1 MASYPCCRQ
10 LGKHNPHKSSVSS
23 YHPPRLARLVVRQW
37 VQRVSARYA
46 AYQGASKCYAHI
58 MQYVVVRSPC
68 LVCTRRPIPHA
79 AQRIAAVYAAY
90 HGSSYVL
97 AHAMQYEVTRP
108 SKRLWDRPFVVHAL
122 HCAALVRSDCVRH
135 ARDCRCS
142 RTNFSVRNRLV
153 TEVWVWLIGSLCRA
167 CAVCVGSI
175 AANVL
180 ASGTCVWAGQWHKS
194 SASWS
199 RRLTRVD
206 GTVAQNERVLV
217 RCGAS
222 HVAVCGDFASPR
234 SDEGG
239 SGDTFCARISWCR

>member
-1 MASYPCCRQ
+1 
-10 LGKHNPHKSSVSS
+10 
-23 YHPPRLARLVVRQW
+23 
-37 VQRVSARYA
+37 
-46 AYQGASKCYAHI
+46 
-58 MQYVVVRSPC
+58 
-68 LVCTRRPIPHA
+68 
-79 AQRIAAVYAAY
+79 
-90 HGSSYVL
+90 
-97 AHAMQYEVTRP
+97 MQYEVTRP

-142 RTNFSVRNRLV
+142 RTKFSVRNRLV
-153 TEVWVWLIGSLCRA
+153 AEVWVWLIGSLCRA

-199 RRLTRVD
+199 RRLTCVD

-222 HVAVCGDFASPR
+222 HVAVCAYSNPPHRRNRYFRVVETALVLETAVLETRGFLNA
-234 SDEGG
+234 
-239 SGDTFCARISWCR
+239 AR

>member
-1 MASYPCCRQ
+1 
-10 LGKHNPHKSSVSS
+10 
-23 YHPPRLARLVVRQW
+23 
-37 VQRVSARYA
+37 
-46 AYQGASKCYAHI
+46 
-58 MQYVVVRSPC
+58 
-68 LVCTRRPIPHA
+68 
-79 AQRIAAVYAAY
+79 
-90 HGSSYVL
+90 
-97 AHAMQYEVTRP
+97 MQYEVTRP

-142 RTNFSVRNRLV
+142 RTKFSVRNRLV

-206 GTVAQNERVLV
+206 GTVAQNERGLV

-222 HVAVCGDFASPR
+222 HVAVCGMSLGNVPSLA
-234 SDEGG
+234 DEGG
-239 SGDTFCARISWCR
+239 GLAGVDILASEGWGLAGEELRKRGP

>member
-1 MASYPCCRQ
+1 MRCAY
-10 LGKHNPHKSSVSS
+10 LSV
-23 YHPPRLARLVVRQW
+23 ARLVVRQW

-46 AYQGASKCYAHI
+46 AYQGASRCSAHI

-90 HGSSYVL
+90 HGSSWVL

-142 RTNFSVRNRLV
+142 RTKFSVRNRLV
-153 TEVWVWLIGSLCRA
+153 AEVWVWLIGSLCRA

-222 HVAVCGDFASPR
+222 HVTWRCVGILHPRGVMRVVLGILFAPESHGVDNLFVTDV
-234 SDEGG
+234 S
-239 SGDTFCARISWCR
+239 TCSWWG